1 MMDNHEIDPIF
12 DMMENYTLIARYTCT
27 LHMYIFEGSIGKGS
41 IRDDNSQ
48 CRVSLVKPML

>member
-1 MMDNHEIDPIF
+1 MMDNHEVDPIF
-12 DMMENYTLIARYTCT
+12 YMMENYALIARYTCT